1 MNVLPMARYRQP
13 EKKQGIE
20 MQKLTQQQCVILTG
34 FTGILH
40 GEFEWFHADLEARLG
55 REVQTSELGY
65 PEFMDECKALYEED
79 FNGLMP
85 E

>member
-1 MNVLPMARYRQP
+1 M
-13 EKKQGIE
+13 I
-20 MQKLTQQQCVILTG
+20 KLTQQQCVILTG

-40 GEFEWFHADLEARLG
+40 GEFEWFHADLESRLG

-65 PEFMDECKALYEED
+65 PGFIAECKALYAED
-79 FNGLMP
+79 FNTLMP

>member
-1 MNVLPMARYRQP
+1 M
-13 EKKQGIE
+13 I
-20 MQKLTQQQCVILTG
+20 KLTHQQCVILTG

-40 GEFEWFHADLEARLG
+40 GEFEWFHTDLESRLG

-65 PEFMDECKALYEED
+65 PEFIAECKALYEED
-79 FNGLMP
+79 FNALMP

>member
-1 MNVLPMARYRQP
+1 MPIISMAKFRQP
-13 EKKQGIE
+13 EAKQGLK

-65 PEFMDECKALYEED
+65 PEFMDECKTLYEED

>member
-1 MNVLPMARYRQP
+1 M
-13 EKKQGIE
+13 K
-20 MQKLTQQQCVILTG
+20 KLTPEQCIILTG

-40 GEFEWFHADLEARLG
+40 GEFEGFHEDLQKRLG

-65 PEFMDECKALYEED
+65 PEFIGECRALYEDD
-79 FNGLMP
+79 FNNLMP